1 MTIVRLG
8 LTLARVHRGTAALLA
23 ALMLGVTLLCTV
35 LPRTFESSYQD
46 ALKQAIAAEPP
57 ADLELAVHRTTAR
70 SEVKFGSAADIG
82 GWRATIE
89 RAMRPALRGLLG
101 PPTYGVRSV
110 GQQVVGR
117 AGTDNVPNNF
127 VDLAWDSGVASRIRY
142 VKGGPPGPG
151 TTEYELALP
160 TNVVTEMH
168 ADVGTVFELSGRA
181 RARVTGLY
189 EPVDPAD
196 PFWAAYPSMAQARV
210 PNPFANVQTAA
221 VTGVIAEAA
230 AGRLTTLTGPVEYRW
245 GYPVRAEAAR
255 MTLAPGLGPA
265 YAAFAADMRK
275 QGSAFAVMRVGSGL
289 PAVMDG
295 FLSRLSSTQTLML
308 LQLTAVAT
316 AAFCILLLV
325 IGLLSTRLADSLVAA
340 RARAASTGQI
350 VGLGGVVLAVAL
362 LPATAAGYALARLVP
377 GLDTP
382 VSLFG
387 PALIALAAIGYG
399 LATMG
404 SAHRRPLSEG
414 REDVAGKAFSPRRLV
429 VDLLVVGL
437 AVVAA
442 YLANSR
448 GVVSGGDPLLVA
460 APTAVALAVAL
471 IILRGYP
478 YVLRGLSR
486 ATARGRR
493 PVTFLALATAARAGT
508 VATLPALVLVPALTM
523 SVYGTLTLNALGDSQ
538 NVAAWQQTGADA
550 LVEASGA
557 LAKDA
562 AEKMR
567 QVPGVEAVVAA
578 DLGTG
583 RLAGGRTTFSVLAVD
598 LDAYGKL
605 LERASPEVARR
616 VSAMGAAVRGAKPGS
631 ALPIVATESF
641 GVAQNRLIVWEG
653 KGDAPVPLTRAGS
666 IDAFPGVSVQ
676 DPLVVV
682 PLQAVAEAGLTPAP
696 NRLYVF
702 GPRADPAALAAAAG
716 PTAQVTTREAAIAA
730 ITGAPL
736 TSTIKLAFQIVS
748 IALAVAS
755 LLAVWITVVA
765 GAGER
770 SRNIA
775 LLRTLGMSSRQAQAV
790 VIGEIAPLIVLAGAA
805 GLLLGMG
812 FPALFGRAVD
822 LSGHAGGLPVGY
834 TLTWTAPLLLAAGV
848 TAAALLG
855 AVVQVTLAVRRSA
868 GSVLRAGE

>member
-8 LTLARVHRGTAALLA
+8 LTLARVHRGTVALLA
-23 ALMLGVTLLCTV
+23 ALMLGVTLLGTV

-46 ALKQAIAAEPP
+46 ALKQVIAAEPP
-57 ADLELAVHRTTAR
+57 ANLELAVLRTTAR

-82 GWRATIE
+82 KWRATVE

-101 PPTYGVRSV
+101 PATYGVRSV
-110 GQQVVGR
+110 GQQVEAR
-117 AGTDNVPNNF
+117 PTHF
-127 VDLAWDSGVASRIRY
+127 VDLGWNSGVESRIRY
-142 VKGGPPGPG
+142 VKGGPPGQG
-151 TTEYELALP
+151 TGEYEVALP
-160 TNVVTEMH
+160 ANVVAEMN
-168 ADVGTVFELSGRA
+168 AKVGTVFELSGRA

-196 PFWAAYPSMAQARV
+196 PFWAAYPSMARARV
-210 PNPFANVQTAA
+210 PNPFANVPKVM

-230 AGRLTTLTGPVEYRW
+230 AGRLATLTGPVEYRW
-245 GYPVRAEAAR
+245 GYPVRAEAA
-255 MTLAPGLGPA
+255 TIALAPGLGPA
-265 YAAFAADMRK
+265 YAAFTADMRK
-275 QGSAFAVMRVGSGL
+275 LGNAFAGMRVSSGL

-295 FLSRLSSTQTLML
+295 FLSRLSSTQTLMS
-308 LQLTAVAT
+308 LQLTAVAA

-325 IGLLSTRLADSLVAA
+325 IGLLSGQLADSLVAA
-340 RARAASTGQI
+340 RARAASTGQ
-350 VGLGGVVLAVAL
+350 VVALGGVVLAVAL
-362 LPATAAGYALARLVP
+362 LPATAVGYALARLVP

-387 PALIALAAIGYG
+387 PALIALAAIAYG
-399 LATMG
+399 LVTMG
-404 SAHRRPLSEG
+404 GAHRRPLSEG
-414 REDVAGKAFSPRRLV
+414 RDDVAGKAFSPRRLV
-429 VDLLVVGL
+429 ADLVVVGL

-448 GVVSGGDPLLVA
+448 GVSSDPLVVA

-471 IILRGYP
+471 IVLRGYP

-493 PVTFLALATAARAGT
+493 SVTFLALATAARAGT

-550 LVEASGA
+550 LVRAPGA

-562 AEKMR
+562 AERMR
-567 QVPGVEAVVAA
+567 RVPGVEAVVAA

-583 RLAGGRTTFSVLAVD
+583 RLAGGSTTFSVLTLD
-598 LDAYGKL
+598 LDAYDQL
-605 LERASPEVARR
+605 LKRASPEVARR
-616 VSAMGAAVRGAKPGS
+616 VSAMGAAVRAGKTGS

-641 GVAQNRLIVWEG
+641 GVAQNRLILWDG
-653 KGDAPVPLTRAGS
+653 KNEAPVAVTRTGT
-666 IDAFPGVSVQ
+666 IDAFPGVTVQ
-676 DPLVVV
+676 DPLVVI
-682 PLQAVAEAGLTPAP
+682 PQQAAAKAGLTPAP

-716 PTAQVTTREAAIAA
+716 PAAQVSTREAAIAA

-736 TSTIKLAFQIVS
+736 TSTIRLAFQIVS

-775 LLRTLGMSSRQAQAV
+775 LLRTLGMSSRQARAV
-790 VIGEIAPLIVLAGAA
+790 TVGEIAPLVVLAGAA

-812 FPALFGRAVD
+812 FPTLFGGAVD

-834 TLTWTAPLLLAAGV
+834 TLSWTVPLLLAAGV
-848 TAAALLG
+848 TAAALVG
-855 AVVQVTLAVRRSA
+855 AVVQVTVAVRRSA